1 MSGGVD
7 SSGITSLIAK
17 NFNTNLTAYSAYFKN
32 LDHHDFKKTD
42 ESKYI
47 KAVLKKYSIKSEE
60 IYLDADSIN
69 PLNYINEYFS
79 QATPHLN
86 RYFEVEIL
94 KKSKIL

>member
-1 MSGGVD
+1 MSGGD

-32 LDHHDFKKTD
+32 LDNHDFKKTD

-47 KAVLKKYSIKSEE
+47 KAVLKIFDKSEE

-79 QATPHLN
+79 QATPH
-86 RYFEVEIL
+86 
-94 KKSKIL
+94 